1 MFAPRPVLIKR
12 RGAREPVAQAVQ
24 VIVGL
29 PSIARV
35 LREGALAEAQAIASS
50 STQVEGDTIMP
61 FHGNTRMPLDT
72 PTGTT
77 LSSAF
82 STADDQSAL
91 RQAWQVKDRS
101 DSGCRMRG
109 QIRDLNLWIPGSLVA
124 LREHEQAP
132 WTLSVVRR
140 FKRLMV
146 DRVEIGVE
154 HIGRRPRFVKIVSD
168 ARVDPTSDDLPESS
182 RRSFAA
188 IYLPASEQ
196 SPAMPIKTLL
206 LPAREFK
213 AGSTVKL
220 LSSRATYVLRLN
232 APIQQHLGF
241 VWTSFAII
249 DKVAAAAA
257 ADGSGQVEPAAI
269 AGAGARLR
277 TAEAHP

>member
-1 MFAPRPVLIKR
+1 
-12 RGAREPVAQAVQ
+12 VQ

-61 FHGNTRMPLDT
+61 FHANTRMPLDT

-82 STADDQSAL
+82 STADDLSAL
-91 RQAWQVKDRS
+91 QQAWQLKDRS

-124 LREHEQAP
+124 MREHEKAP

-154 HIGRRPRFVKIVSD
+154 HIGCRPRFVKIVTD
-168 ARVDPTSDDLPESS
+168 IRLDPANDDLSKSS

-196 SPAMPIKTLL
+196 SPAMPINTLL
-206 LPAREFK
+206 LPAREFNS
-213 AGSTVKL
+213 GSVVRL
-220 LSSRATYVLRLN
+220 LSSRSTYVLRLN

-241 VWTSFAII
+241 VWTSFSII
-249 DKVAAAAA
+249 DKHAAA
-257 ADGSGQVEPAAI
+257 ADVLGQVEPAAVI
-269 AGAGARLR
+269 SAGAQVCRVEAR
-277 TAEAHP
+277 P